1 MSDFSALAKSDDSKA
16 WQRALDSYEAAI
28 KSKAAEGGRL
38 KELVSLDKYVRETIP
53 ELVQQ
58 RVDEKD
64 AHSRGH
70 LKKEELCKIVQ
81 WKITVRGNANVEKV
95 WLIDP
100 CFQRGKSRCAFTTMH
115 VSSTKSSMTDH

>member
-1 MSDFSALAKSDDSKA
+1 MSDFSALAKSDDLKA

-38 KELVSLDKYVRETIP
+38 VTLDKYVRETIP
-53 ELVQQ
+53 ELVRQ
-58 RVDEKD
+58 RFDEKD

-81 WKITVRGNANVEKV
+81 WKITVRGNVKAENV
-95 WLIDP
+95 D
-100 CFQRGKSRCAFTTMH
+100 
-115 VSSTKSSMTDH
+115 